1 MRVIGVAWD
10 VNDIEEYFPLHSWTY
25 ISRARRD
32 INQRAFRAGIVAG
45 ALLFGVALQAG
56 ATVYHS
62 QEEAFELAFG
72 AGAAV
77 TSEPVYLTDQQIAA
91 VEQEARAKLESG
103 LFTFYT
109 AERGG
114 KSLGFAAIESH
125 TVRTQPESLLI
136 VLSPKGEVIR
146 VEVLAFHEPPEYQPP
161 ARWFEMMKGRKIE
174 QLIPG
179 NGIDAIS
186 GATLS
191 SVAAL
196 ASVRKVKA
204 IFKQAYPAGAE

>member
-1 MRVIGVAWD
+1 
-10 VNDIEEYFPLHSWTY
+10 LHSQ
-25 ISRARRD
+25 SRIPLID
-32 INQRAFRAGIVAG
+32 QGGKKIAFFAGLFMGVCLLGIVPDS
-45 ALLFGVALQAG
+45 G
-56 ATVYHS
+56 ATVYYS
-62 QEEAFELAFG
+62 QDEAFELAFG
-72 AGAAV
+72 PGAAV
-77 TSEPVYLTDQQIAA
+77 TSEPVFLSDEQIAA
-91 VEQEARAKLESG
+91 VEQEARVKLDSG

-109 AERGG
+109 AEREG

-136 VLSPKGEVIR
+136 VLSRRGEVVR
-146 VEVLAFHEPPEYQPP
+146 VEVLAFHEPPEYQPA
-161 ARWFEMMKGRKIE
+161 ARWFDQMKGRTIE

-179 NGIDAIS
+179 NGIDAVS

-204 IFKQAYPAGAE
+204 IFRQAHPAGGE